1 MEQSHSQWVESLTNG
16 DPRKWIVEEG
26 PDGNG
31 RYWVFDE
38 NELPKL
44 PGGEGPAARRKRK
57 VRETLAKKVSK
68 EGKSFTWR
76 LGYNHCIGQWS
87 GSDRYPTLSG
97 SSLNRKRKKNT
108 GARLFEDYPELE
120 SGQAT
125 HVFSAR
131 SRGKVKDKATA
142 FYRSISGNRIFLTL
156 TFIEVI
162 PDKLGVEILN
172 KFLTV
177 LRKEQRGLE
186 YLRVSEPQEENH
198 DNIHFHILLN
208 RRLPIKRYNALWVLQ
223 QYNSG
228 LTGHRANGE
237 AILKEEIERRYQYD
251 VTTTKFSKKDPDSM
265 MAVLNPFHIEKAY
278 KMNGLAYYLTKY
290 ITKQK
295 GKHEFGCLA
304 WHCSRRVS
312 KLFTKEVVSPS
323 TFAYL
328 NSFVNYKVD
337 YKTGECY
344 IPDVIC
350 RPFFTMVY
358 INNKGAP
365 LKRLKQLE
373 IVNKWLIKEQVRDPD
388 RRELAVLDDD
398 LYRKIICK
406 N

>member
-1 MEQSHSQWVESLTNG
+1 MQQSHSQWIESLTNG

-26 PDGNG
+26 PDGQG
-31 RYWVFDE
+31 TYWVFDE

-44 PGGEGPAARRKRK
+44 PGGEGPVAKRKRK

-76 LGYNHCIGQWS
+76 LGYNHCIGQWT
-87 GSDRYPTLSG
+87 GSERYPTLSG
-97 SSLNRKRKKNT
+97 SSLNRKNKPAKERLSKPNT
-108 GARLFEDYPELE
+108 EPIA
-120 SGQAT
+120 
-125 HVFSAR
+125 HIFSAR

-156 TFIEVI
+156 TFIELI

-186 YLRVSEPQEENH
+186 YLWVSEPQEDNH

-237 AILKEEIERRYQYD
+237 TIPKEEIERRYQYD
-251 VTTTKFSKKDPDSM
+251 MTTTKFTKKDPDSM

-278 KMNGLAYYLTKY
+278 QMNGLAFYLTKY

-295 GKHEFGCLA
+295 GKHEFGCLP

-328 NSFVNYKVD
+328 NSFVNYKVN
-337 YKTGECY
+337 KETGECFT
-344 IPDVIC
+344 PDVIC

-365 LKRLKQLE
+365 LPRLKQLE

-388 RRELAVLDDD
+388 RQQLAVLDDD